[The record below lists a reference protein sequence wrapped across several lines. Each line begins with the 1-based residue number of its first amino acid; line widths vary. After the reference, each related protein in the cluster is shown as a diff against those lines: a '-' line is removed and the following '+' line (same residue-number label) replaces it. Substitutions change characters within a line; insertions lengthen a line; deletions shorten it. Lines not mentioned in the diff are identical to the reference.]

1 MDFLFLAI
9 GLLLVA
15 VIVVAIGD
23 RVGLPWPVLLTLVA
37 AGTIFF
43 PGLPRVHIPAD
54 LILPIFLPPLLWAMA
69 RRTSWSVIRRQR
81 GTIIALSVLLVFF
94 TTVAAAGAAMLVMP
108 GLGLAAAVL
117 LGSALAPPDPVAVD
131 AVAEPAGVP
140 RRLIST
146 LQTEGLFNDAASI
159 VAFHVALGA
168 IQAGENLSI
177 KAGVLDFL
185 YSSSVAVII
194 GLGVGWV
201 SAKLTDWMESP
212 VARNA
217 FSWVIP
223 FAVFLLAEELHASG
237 VIAIV
242 IAAVEMHSRVKVGA
256 EDRLTGHAFW
266 ETVEMLFTG
275 VAFGL
280 IGLSV
285 REAVADVGS
294 QLWHGVW
301 VGAILSVVLIVV
313 RLVWMLVL
321 YNYNTRKLA
330 SLAGTVAE
338 YASSKYIPV
347 HAVGSAAGEITRK
360 TIFPPMG
367 APLRLQE
374 VLLLTW
380 AGMRGLVTLALVLS
394 IPYDYAPWQQEFTV
408 IALVVLTITMVV
420 PGLTLPWLMRKLSL
434 DQGPDAFGDAAR
446 ENLLRRAREAASVV
460 LHAKA
465 EELPPNT
472 VASIQ
477 HWIAEETGTEDLDD
491 TECAATRLAHKKKI
505 SDIRER
511 ASRIRY
517 EALRAAQ
524 REVLEARRE
533 AGIDPAV
540 ADDVLHDID
549 RMILAIKRH

>member
-1 MDFLFLAI
+1 
-9 GLLLVA
+9 
-15 VIVVAIGD
+15 
-23 RVGLPWPVLLTLVA
+23 
-37 AGTIFF
+37 
-43 PGLPRVHIPAD
+43 
-54 LILPIFLPPLLWAMA
+54 
-69 RRTSWSVIRRQR
+69 
-81 GTIIALSVLLVFF
+81 
-94 TTVAAAGAAMLVMP
+94 
-108 GLGLAAAVL
+108 
-117 LGSALAPPDPVAVD
+117 
-131 AVAEPAGVP
+131 
-140 RRLIST
+140 
-146 LQTEGLFNDAASI
+146 
-159 VAFHVALGA
+159 
-168 IQAGENLSI
+168 
-177 KAGVLDFL
+177 
-185 YSSSVAVII
+185 
-194 GLGVGWV
+194 
-201 SAKLTDWMESP
+201 
-212 VARNA
+212 
-217 FSWVIP
+217 
-223 FAVFLLAEELHASG
+223 
-237 VIAIV
+237 
-242 IAAVEMHSRVKVGA
+242 
-256 EDRLTGHAFW
+256 
-266 ETVEMLFTG
+266 MLFTG

-347 HAVGSAAGEITRK
+347 HAVGSAAGKITRK

-380 AGMRGLVTLALVLS
+380 AGMRGLVT
-394 IPYDYAPWQQEFTV
+394 
-408 IALVVLTITMVV
+408 LTITMVV

-465 EELPPNT
+465 DELPPNT

-491 TECAATRLAHKKKI
+491 TECAATRLARKKKI